1 MQPLLHGWLQ
11 APKNGT
17 DTPSEISPNA
27 LTRHADAEAT
37 EFKEI
42 RLACLPEIILAYN
55 SILNFS
61 SHFAGREILKT
72 SMDLAAL
79 IAEEGSDLAGP
90 LIEAGR
96 MPELMDSFAVVAK
109 SMIVAEA
116 KRPGEKN
123 KDGKTLGLWSAK
135 VHGAATSQR

>member
-11 APKNGT
+11 NPKNGIGIRVET
-17 DTPSEISPNA
+17 KPSR
-27 LTRHADAEAT
+27 LTRCADAEAN

-79 IAEEGSDLAGP
+79 IAEEDSDLAVC
-90 LIEAGR
+90 LAQAGR

-135 VHGAATSQR
+135 TI